1 MTLEKASELVIALRK
16 VDRLKSYD
24 LFDHFLDVFKIK
36 NDINLV
42 NNFAVLCEFMV
53 INDVK

>member
-36 NDINLV
+36 NNQTLV
-42 NNFAVLCEFMV
+42 NNFAVLCGFMV
-53 INDVK
+53 FNDTK